1 MRPIIEEGGRLLQ
14 QEDLVGVVQRFYLL
28 VDTISAIWASHI
40 CLWPLTPGSPPT
52 ILLLLHTS
60 RPISNLHSSISTFLQ
75 NAPVAHLVS
84 HVCMLPPRW
93 AKDNPRCRQRR
104 PRGNPGS
111 NWIRQKKGSTGADME
126 PDHPITTSCTPEPF
140 GMFHPKLVRLIF
152 PFIFDHRRAT
162 SIWAFLCSVRIRKN
176 FGMVIGWRLYKTRW
190 RRLLPPNPLPCTS
203 LSHSLPPKI
212 TLLCLAQT
220 FPQCLAYPNP
230 PSSLPL
236 KSLLPHLYPF
246 SSQFLLFSLLSPALR
261 PTHVPLIS
269 IPGT

>member
-1 MRPIIEEGGRLLQ
+1 MVTCEERMRPIIEEGGRLLQ

-111 NWIRQKKGSTGADME
+111 NWIRQKKDPPVQIWNQIIPSPPAA
-126 PDHPITTSCTPEPF
+126 
-140 GMFHPKLVRLIF
+140 
-152 PFIFDHRRAT
+152 HR
-162 SIWAFLCSVRIRKN
+162 
-176 FGMVIGWRLYKTRW
+176 
-190 RRLLPPNPLPCTS
+190 
-203 LSHSLPPKI
+203 SHSECF
-212 TLLCLAQT
+212 TR
-220 FPQCLAYPNP
+220 N
-230 PSSLPL
+230 
-236 KSLLPHLYPF
+236 
-246 SSQFLLFSLLSPALR
+246 LSD
-261 PTHVPLIS
+261 
-269 IPGT
+269 